1 MALPSTLAVWFY
13 LVIESKLT
21 ELDKP
26 SKICFTLRIGKL
38 FNEKIIQK
46 KTQKIFITLCQVLR
60 FADQYFE
67 EH

>member
-1 MALPSTLAVWFY
+1 VT
-13 LVIESKLT
+13 ESKLI

-26 SKICFTLRIGKL
+26 SKICFTLRIEKL

-60 FADQYFE
+60 FADQFFE